1 MTYAVVADLPGGD
14 WETYEKITA
23 EAEVQS
29 AAPAGLIVHVAGQTD
44 TGTRIIDVW
53 ESEAAYETFVAD
65 RLGPAVER
73 ATGARGGSS
82 QAQVLEVRHLLRG

>member
-23 EAEVQS
+23 EAGVQS
-29 AAPAGLIVHVAGQTD
+29 AAPEGLIVHVAGQTD

-53 ESEAAYETFVAD
+53 ESQAAYETFVAE

-73 ATGARGGSS
+73 VAGAPAGTS
-82 QAQVLEVRHLLRG
+82 QQQVLEVRHLLRG

>member
-23 EAEVQS
+23 EAGAQNG
-29 AAPAGLIVHVAGQTD
+29 APEGLIVHVAGQTD

-53 ESEAAYETFVAD
+53 ESQAAYEAFVAE
-65 RLGPAVER
+65 RLGPAVQR
-73 ATGARGGSS
+73 VVGASTGTS